1 MKRAAGFTLIELMI
15 VIAII
20 GILAAIA
27 VPAYGDYVRRGKIQ
41 EAIAA
46 LADARVKLEQS
57 FMDNRTYA
65 GGTGGWACG
74 SSAPPTRYFTMTCNG
89 SATAYTVT
97 ATGIAAQG
105 TNGMVYT
112 INEANVR
119 ASTFSG
125 LDGYTSCATRWI
137 TKKGEAC

>member
-1 MKRAAGFTLIELMI
+1 MKKASGFTLIEVMI
-15 VIAII
+15 VVAII
-20 GILAAIA
+20 GILSMIA

-41 EAIAA
+41 EAVAT

-57 FMDNRTYA
+57 YMDNRTYA
-65 GGTGGWACG
+65 GGSGAWACG
-74 SSAPPTRYFTMTCNG
+74 GTAPATRYYTITCTG
-89 SATAYTVT
+89 TDTAYTVT

-112 INEANVR
+112 INQANVR